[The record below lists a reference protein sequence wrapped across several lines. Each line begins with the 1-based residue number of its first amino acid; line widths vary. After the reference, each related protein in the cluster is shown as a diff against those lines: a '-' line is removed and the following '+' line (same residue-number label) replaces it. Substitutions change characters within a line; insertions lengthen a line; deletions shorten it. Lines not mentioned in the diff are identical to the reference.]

1 MTDER
6 NVTSEVLINYS
17 LLLGKLL
24 ILNCH
29 ICTIILKSISRNWTV
44 PRKNVNSVA
53 ADQLILWLGSK
64 FCRLRKTLVFSYER
78 TEICVM

>member
-17 LLLGKLL
+17 VLLGKLL

-29 ICTIILKSISRNWTV
+29 ICILKSISRNWTV
-44 PRKNVNSVA
+44 PRKNVNFVA

-64 FCRLRKTLVFSYER
+64 FCRLWKTLVFSYER